1 MNIDE
6 ENLYDNGDED
16 EEELGEDEH
25 FEAYLSP
32 ESLANLR
39 RLLGR
44 GISAIHSLTSKWDDD
59 EDFFDKLFF
68 EISGN
73 GGYVVL
79 DTEHAETD
87 RGYYH
92 FLHLSV
98 ASARQRDD
106 MDSIVR
112 EALSPHVQG
121 PPASIPVQSVTP
133 ITKIDVYEMNYYD
146 PDFPETA
153 SFDKLI
159 IFHHADGNRF
169 GVSGELSRVNAGLQL
184 VRDDASLSEILRGD
198 GYGSPCERRLT
209 LE

>member
-6 ENLYDNGDED
+6 GNLYGNGNED
-16 EEELGEDEH
+16 EEELSENEH

-44 GISAIHSLTSKWDDD
+44 DISKIHSLTSKWDDD
-59 EDFFDKLFF
+59 EDFFDKLFL

-79 DTEHAETD
+79 DAEHAETTG
-87 RGYYH
+87 GYYH
-92 FLHLSV
+92 FLHLS
-98 ASARQRDD
+98 ATFARQRQD
-106 MDSIVR
+106 MESIVS

-121 PPASIPVQSVTP
+121 PPASTPVQSATP
-133 ITKIDVYEMNYYD
+133 ITKIDVYEMNYSD
-146 PDFPETA
+146 PDFPDSA
-153 SFDKLI
+153 SLDKLI
-159 IFHHADGNRF
+159 VFHHADGNWF

-184 VRDDASLSEILRGD
+184 MRDDVMLSEILRGD
-198 GYGSPCERRLT
+198 GYSSPCKRRLT

>member
-1 MNIDE
+1 MSIDE
-6 ENLYDNGDED
+6 NNLYSNGDED
-16 EEELGEDEH
+16 EEELSEDEH

-44 GISAIHSLTSKWDDD
+44 GISEIHSLTSKWDDD
-59 EDFFDKLFF
+59 VDFFDKLLL
-68 EISGN
+68 EIGGN

-79 DTEHAETD
+79 DTEHAETT

-92 FLHLSV
+92 FLHLS
-98 ASARQRDD
+98 AAFARQRQD
-106 MDSIVR
+106 MDLIVA

-121 PPASIPVQSVTP
+121 PPANTPSQSATP
-133 ITKIDVYEMNYYD
+133 ITKIDVYEMNYSD
-146 PDFPETA
+146 PDFPDSA

-159 IFHHADGNRF
+159 IFHYADRSWF
-169 GVSGELSRVNAGLQL
+169 GISGELSRVNAGLQL
-184 VRDDASLSEILRGD
+184 VRDDARLNEILRGD
-198 GYGSPCERRLT
+198 GYGSPCMRRLT